1 MAVPETDGS
10 KIDNAERDAEIMN
23 LRRRGRTLQTI
34 ANEFGISRQ
43 RVHTIIKERLAEIPV
58 ESVQHYRSQ
67 ALEVLD
73 NLLEKA
79 NAVLEAQH
87 LKFHEGV
94 AITHDG
100 VPVTDNGPVL
110 AAVAT
115 ILRIEE
121 RRAKLL
127 GLDSPIKTEISG
139 GVAFTYKFEGAEDV

>member
-1 MAVPETDGS
+1 MALSDTDGE
-10 KIDNAERDAEIMN
+10 KIENAERDVLIMD

-34 ANEFGISRQ
+34 ADEVGLSRQ
-43 RVHTIIKERLAEIPV
+43 RVHQIIKERLAEIPV
-58 ESVQHYRSQ
+58 ESVQHYRSH

-94 AITHDG
+94 AITHNG
-100 VPVTDNGPVL
+100 EVVTDNGPVL
-110 AAVAT
+110 AACAT

-127 GLDSPIKTEISG
+127 GLDSPIKTEVSG

>member
-1 MAVPETDGS
+1 MPVPETDGD
-10 KIDNAERDAEIMN
+10 KINIAERDAKIMD

-34 ANEFGISRQ
+34 ADEFGISRQ
-43 RVHTIIKERLAEIPV
+43 RVHAIIKERLAEIPV
-58 ESVQHYRSQ
+58 ESVQHYRTQ
-67 ALEVLD
+67 QLELLD
-73 NLLEKA
+73 SLLEKTH
-79 NAVLEAQH
+79 AVLEAQH

-94 AITHDG
+94 AVTHDG
-100 VPVTDNGPVL
+100 VPVVDNGPAL

-127 GLDSPIKTEISG
+127 GTDSPVKAEISG

>member
-10 KIDNAERDAEIMN
+10 KIDNAERDAKIMD

-34 ANEFGISRQ
+34 ADEFGISRQ
-43 RVHTIIKERLAEIPV
+43 RVHAIIKERLAEIPV
-58 ESVQHYRSQ
+58 ESVQHYRAQ

-94 AITHDG
+94 ALTHNG
-100 VPVTDNGPVL
+100 EVVTDNAPVL
-110 AAVAT
+110 AACAT
-115 ILRIEE
+115 ILKIEE

-127 GLDSPIKTEISG
+127 GTDSPVKAEVAAS
-139 GVAFTYKFEGAEDV
+139 VAFTYKFEGAEDV